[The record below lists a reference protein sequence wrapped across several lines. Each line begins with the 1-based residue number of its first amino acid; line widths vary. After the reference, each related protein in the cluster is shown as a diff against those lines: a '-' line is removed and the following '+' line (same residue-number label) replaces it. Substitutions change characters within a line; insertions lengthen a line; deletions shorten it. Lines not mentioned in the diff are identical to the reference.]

1 VLLEKMEDMAE
12 PSNGFVFRQGTRAT
26 HTYMNALARLK
37 FGVQVELNENKQTT
51 DRPKGYTRCE

>member
-1 VLLEKMEDMAE
+1 MEDMAE